1 MSQRR
6 INGNSDVVTLVVVKT
21 AGVTVVT
28 GVLVSLSTVS
38 RVVVVVSVVVPG
50 ESTPNVTSFVVH
62 WTSAD
67 VAEVAE
73 RMAKRVAED
82 RKVFMISQRK

>member
-1 MSQRR
+1 MKS
-6 INGNSDVVTLVVVKT
+6 
-21 AGVTVVT
+21 AGVMVVT

-50 ESTPNVTSFVVH
+50 KSTPNVTSFLVH